1 MRTWHIITGEYPP
14 APGGVSDYCHH
25 VAAGLASAGDAVHVW
40 CPAVEGTSL
49 DDVPG
54 VHVHAIAGSW
64 TGADRARV
72 DAALGQIAGTKH
84 LLVQWVPHAFG
95 QRSMNVGFCRWIRR
109 RAASGDVVDVMVHE
123 PGLGFGEGG
132 MRHNAAAAMHRVML
146 ALLLNRARRV
156 WISIPAWADVLRPWA
171 FGRRDLPFWW
181 LPVPSN
187 IPVQALN
194 GQVASRRAEVL
205 RGSEGVILGH
215 FSTYPAST
223 RLALRELLPP
233 LLAAAP
239 NLHVQLLGRGA
250 DQAAAELHDALGVHQ
265 SRVHASTDVT
275 ASQLSRDLQCCDL
288 LVQPY
293 IDGVS
298 TRRGTMMAALAHG
311 LPVVTTTGRL
321 SEPFWTASDSVVT
334 MPADDLA
341 GLARTILDLAR
352 QPERR
357 IQIASAARATYE
369 GRFSLD
375 RLIHALRTDTCVVNG

>member
-1 MRTWHIITGEYPP
+1 MTTWHIITGEYPP

-25 VAAGLASAGDAVHVW
+25 VAAGLAAAGDEVHVW
-40 CPAVEGTSL
+40 CPAVEGASPSE
-49 DDVPG
+49 VPG
-54 VHVHAIAGSW
+54 VHVHAIVGSW
-64 TGADRARV
+64 TRADRDRV
-72 DAALGQIAGTKH
+72 DAALDQIPGKKH

-109 RAASGDVVDVMVHE
+109 RAKSGDVLDVMVHE

-132 MRHNAAAAMHRVML
+132 IRHNAAAAMHRVML

-171 FGRRDLPFWW
+171 FGRHDLPFWW

-205 RGSEGVILGH
+205 RGSGGVILGH
-215 FSTYPAST
+215 FSTYPPST

-239 NLHVQLLGRGA
+239 DLHVQLLGRGA
-250 DQAAAELHDALGVHQ
+250 DQAAGELQDALGVHH
-265 SRVHASTDVT
+265 SRVHACADVT
-275 ASQLSRDLQCCDL
+275 AARLSRDLQCCDL

-298 TRRGTMMAALAHG
+298 TRRGTLMAALAHG
-311 LPVVTTTGRL
+311 LPVVTTTGPL
-321 SEPFWTASDSVVT
+321 SEPFWTVSNSVVA
-334 MPADDLA
+334 MPSGDLP
-341 GLARTILDLAR
+341 GLARTILELAQ

-357 IQIASAARATYE
+357 LRIASSARATYE
-369 GRFSLD
+369 GRFSLE
-375 RLIHALRTDTCVVNG
+375 RLIYALQSDTCGVNG